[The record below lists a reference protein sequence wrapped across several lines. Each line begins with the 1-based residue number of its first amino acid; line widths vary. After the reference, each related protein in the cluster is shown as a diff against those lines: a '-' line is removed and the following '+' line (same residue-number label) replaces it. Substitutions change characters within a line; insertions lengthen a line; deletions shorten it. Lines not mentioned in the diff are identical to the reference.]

1 MNEPVTA
8 FDLGRMFFGDEPPL
22 FLAEI
27 AIRTIIIYVYT
38 LLLIRWIGSRSIGQ
52 LSLVEFLLVIA
63 LGSAV
68 GDAMFYPDVPLIH
81 CMVVIT
87 MVVLLDKFLTLL
99 VSRSPVL
106 EDAIEGKSIEVVRD
120 GLICWKELERMNVGH
135 DELFEQ
141 LRLNKIERLG
151 EVRGAYFETNGLLS
165 VFKAR
170 TEKGPES
177 LSIMPPWDV
186 SKPQKFQAGSIPDA
200 DGRFACILCA
210 TVLEQ
215 RKGKALSTCPRCG
228 GETFHRAALQPGAL
242 HDQERGKTARSGK
255 SKKGVA
261 RGASD

>member
-52 LSLVEFLLVIA
+52 LSLVEF
-63 LGSAV
+63 
-68 GDAMFYPDVPLIH
+68 
-81 CMVVIT
+81 
-87 MVVLLDKFLTLL
+87 
-99 VSRSPVL
+99 
-106 EDAIEGKSIEVVRD
+106 KSIEVVRD

-215 RKGKALSTCPRCG
+215 GKGKALSTCPRCG
-228 GETFHRAALQPGAL
+228 GETWHRAALQPGAL